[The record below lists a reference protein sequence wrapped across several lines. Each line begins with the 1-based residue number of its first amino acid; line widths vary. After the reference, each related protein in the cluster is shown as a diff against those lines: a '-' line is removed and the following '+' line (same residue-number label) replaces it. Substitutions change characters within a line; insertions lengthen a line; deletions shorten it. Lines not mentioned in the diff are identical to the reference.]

1 MALFDELRERA
12 ADVAQAT
19 GKKVEEVYGATRIKL
34 QIADKQ
40 SAVRTLYREL
50 GEIVYENAK
59 KEEPD
64 MDALEDKIAEIDLAL
79 DAIEELKASERK
91 LKNTVAC
98 PACGKDVDA
107 EANFCPECGSGMKE

>member
-1 MALFDELRERA
+1 MAFFDELKERA
-12 ADVAQAT
+12 ADMAQVT

-59 KEEPD
+59 KDEPD
-64 MDALEDKIAEIDLAL
+64 LTALEDKIAEIDFAL
-79 DAIEELKASERK
+79 DAIEELKANERK
-91 LKNTVAC
+91 LRNTVVC
-98 PACGKDVDA
+98 PECGGEVDA
-107 EANFCPECGSGMKE
+107 EANFCSKCGNGMN